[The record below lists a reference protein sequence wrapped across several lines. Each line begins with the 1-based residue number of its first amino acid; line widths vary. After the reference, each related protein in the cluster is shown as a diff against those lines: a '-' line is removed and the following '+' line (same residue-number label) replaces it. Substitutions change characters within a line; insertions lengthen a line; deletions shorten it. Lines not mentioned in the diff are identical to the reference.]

1 MTTARNPLK
10 RKLVNRQP
18 TCGLW
23 VTLESPTITEIAVT
37 LGLDWVV
44 IDAEHGH
51 LDFKELMEHIRATR
65 NSDTVPL
72 VRIQEVEQGLIKR
85 VLDIG
90 AAGIV
95 VPQVFSPSDVDQA
108 IRFAKYPPWG
118 VRGVGTERATRWGLG
133 LKSDTLI
140 ANSETLVIPLMETVS
155 AGQCIEE
162 ICDVP
167 GVDAVMFGPADYSAS
182 AGALGEWE
190 GPGVAAQL
198 LEIKDRIRARDLPC
212 GILTRDNA
220 DLLRRRDQGFQ
231 MLGLST
237 DTGLIIR
244 GLQQGLDTL
253 RSPNG
258 FFPKPATT
266 ARRPTKSV
274 EAVSKRRAG
283 GSPARN

>member
-10 RKLVNRQP
+10 KKLANRQT

-65 NSDTVPL
+65 NSDTAPL

-95 VPQVFSPSDVDQA
+95 VPQVFSADEVDQA

-133 LKSDTLI
+133 LKSDTLS
-140 ANSETLVIPLMETVS
+140 ANSRVS
-155 AGQCIEE
+155 TPSCSGPPITQLQPEHWANGK
-162 ICDVP
+162 VP
-167 GVDAVMFGPADYSAS
+167 AWLPNCWKSKTAS
-182 AGALGEWE
+182 A
-190 GPGVAAQL
+190 PGTCPAA
-198 LEIKDRIRARDLPC
+198 
-212 GILTRDNA
+212 
-220 DLLRRRDQGFQ
+220 F
-231 MLGLST
+231 
-237 DTGLIIR
+237 
-244 GLQQGLDTL
+244 
-253 RSPNG
+253 
-258 FFPKPATT
+258 
-266 ARRPTKSV
+266 
-274 EAVSKRRAG
+274 
-283 GSPARN
+283 

>member
-10 RKLVNRQP
+10 KKLANRQT

-65 NSDTVPL
+65 NSDTAPL

-95 VPQVFSPSDVDQA
+95 VPQVFSADEVDQA

-133 LKSDTLI
+133 LKSDTLS

-167 GVDAVMFGPADYSAS
+167 GVDAIMFGPADYSAS

-198 LEIKDRIRARDLPC
+198 LEIKDRVRARDMPC
-212 GILTRDNA
+212 GILTRDSA

-244 GLQQGLDTL
+244 GIQQGLDTL

-258 FFPKPATT
+258 FFPKTT
-266 ARRPTKSV
+266 APMRRPVKQERRTK
-274 EAVSKRRAG
+274 
-283 GSPARN
+283 RNT